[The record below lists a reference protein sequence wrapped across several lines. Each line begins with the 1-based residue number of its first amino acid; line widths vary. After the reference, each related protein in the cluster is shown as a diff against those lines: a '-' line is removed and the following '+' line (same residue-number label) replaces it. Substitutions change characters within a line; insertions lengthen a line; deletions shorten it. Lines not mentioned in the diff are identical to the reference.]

1 MLPAPG
7 APSDHS
13 TITVFARFV
22 RLTFDLARGSAEGV
36 RPCFGMPS
44 RQRTPG
50 SRPLQA
56 SRGRGSRRLLRA
68 GSSRRSRLP
77 RRYCFPRKQK
87 SRGPLLPV
95 HSSGRRDRARD
106 FLPESRLRQP
116 QEVHSRPGWAEA
128 EPSVDLLCPRG
139 VVGRYPKVSDVTGSL
154 DRVTRQR
161 RAAPAATGIG
171 VDVHL
176 GDLGTFAR
184 GLRIAASYCWR
195 SKWKSLLQED
205 VRLCR
210 RDRAR
215 GRA

>member
-1 MLPAPG
+1 MLRDALAPADAWFSSVAGVSWARFETTASRREQSSEQATSPLLLPAKAEVPGAAAPG
-7 APSDHS
+7 A
-13 TITVFARFV
+13 
-22 RLTFDLARGSAEGV
+22 
-36 RPCFGMPS
+36 
-44 RQRTPG
+44 Q
-50 SRPLQA
+50 Q
-56 SRGRGSRRLLRA
+56 
-68 GSSRRSRLP
+68 
-77 RRYCFPRKQK
+77 RKQ
-87 SRGPLLPV
+87 
-95 HSSGRRDRARD
+95 ARPRTR
-106 FLPESRLRQP
+106 LPESRLRQP

-171 VDVHL
+171 MDVHL

>member
-1 MLPAPG
+1 MDEPNLLDEQVPEHRLASADSDYVSGATCFMDGGLMMKPGPGSLIGTDGPAHGRGRLAPNPIAEGGSARRLLSAKAEVPGAAAPG
-7 APSDHS
+7 A
-13 TITVFARFV
+13 
-22 RLTFDLARGSAEGV
+22 
-36 RPCFGMPS
+36 
-44 RQRTPG
+44 Q
-50 SRPLQA
+50 Q
-56 SRGRGSRRLLRA
+56 
-68 GSSRRSRLP
+68 
-77 RRYCFPRKQK
+77 RKQ
-87 SRGPLLPV
+87 
-95 HSSGRRDRARD
+95 ARLRTR
-106 FLPESRLRQP
+106 LPESRLRQP

-171 VDVHL
+171 MDVHL